1 MKFKFYIFIYLI
13 IIACSSDQSGTDTT
27 CLEKFRN
34 LDTNKNKSQIALRL
48 KIEKDDVLEV
58 YFINDPKELAFQAN
72 KKIRKKVRGS
82 TEIQEVHFNLPN
94 QIRPHKF
101 RIDLGENNEQKNIR
115 IDEIKILHN
124 NNIISIKDSLIPYF
138 FVINNYLKLKDSNGN
153 FDIQEKEKKRDPFI
167 TSNATLNKKIKI
179 EL

>member
-1 MKFKFYIFIYLI
+1 
-13 IIACSSDQSGTDTT
+13 
-27 CLEKFRN
+27 
-34 LDTNKNKSQIALRL
+34 
-48 KIEKDDVLEV
+48 
-58 YFINDPKELAFQAN
+58 
-72 KKIRKKVRGS
+72 
-82 TEIQEVHFNLPN
+82 VHFNLPN